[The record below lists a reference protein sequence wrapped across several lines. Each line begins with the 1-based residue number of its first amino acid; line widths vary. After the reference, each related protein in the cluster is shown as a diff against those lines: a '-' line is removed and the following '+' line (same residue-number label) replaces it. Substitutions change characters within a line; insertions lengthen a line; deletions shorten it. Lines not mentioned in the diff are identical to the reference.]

1 VRFSAGWL
9 CHNVDMTGTADAAEK
24 QQPTL
29 KRSLSLTLV
38 IFYGL
43 GNIIGAGIYVLL
55 GEVVSYAGMFAP
67 LSFLLASLLACLTAF
82 SYAELV
88 ARYPVS
94 AGEAVYVQQGIGLP
108 ALSRLV
114 GLLIIMAGIVSAAT
128 IIRGF
133 AGYLQVLV
141 SLPDVLV
148 MPLLVLLLGGLS
160 VWGIAESVGVAAVIT
175 AIEIAGLLLI
185 IQVAAPGLLQVQ
197 PEIADFRPLLQGG
210 MWYGIFAGGFL
221 AFYAFIG
228 FEDMVNVAE
237 EVRQPEVNLPRAILA
252 ALLLSTLLYIMVALV
267 AVASVP
273 VEILAGSQAPL
284 AYLYQAVTGREPLL
298 ITLISLF
305 AVVNGAL
312 IQIIMASRVCY
323 GMGCKR
329 WLPLIFSRVHA
340 VTQTPVVAT
349 VSVSTAVLVM
359 ALYLPIETLAKSTSY
374 FLLLVFCLVNLSL
387 WRLKTR
393 GEQPAGILCVPR
405 WIPAAGFIASCAF
418 VLLQALF
425 DLRA

>member
-1 VRFSAGWL
+1 MAG
-9 CHNVDMTGTADAAEK
+9 TPDAAEK
-24 QQPTL
+24 QQPAL
-29 KRSLSLTLV
+29 KRSLTLTLV

-55 GEVVSYAGMFAP
+55 GEVVSHAGVFAP

-94 AGEAVYVQQGIGLP
+94 AGEAVYVQEGIGLT

-128 IIRGF
+128 IVRGF

-160 VWGIAESVGVAAVIT
+160 VWGIAESVTVAAVIT

-185 IQVAAPGLLQVQ
+185 ILVAAPGLLQVQ
-197 PEIADFRPLLQGG
+197 PEMADFRPLLQGG
-210 MWYGIFAGGFL
+210 VWYGVFAGGFL

-252 ALLLSTLLYIMVALV
+252 ALLLSTLLYFMVALV

-273 VEILAGSQAPL
+273 VETLVGEAPL
-284 AYLYQAVTGREPLL
+284 AYLYQAVTGREPIL

-329 WLPLIFSRVHA
+329 WLPLIFARVHA
-340 VTQTPVVAT
+340 VMRTPVVAT

-393 GEQPAGILCVPR
+393 GEQPAGIVCVPR
-405 WIPAAGFIASCAF
+405 WIPAAGFTASLAF
-418 VLLQALF
+418 VLLQGLL